1 LGQDWRSL
9 IKRPKGLTFWEEK
22 MMKRTKTN
30 LIGAVV
36 AAVMAVPAVAQET
49 VSAVVIDG
57 YPDRALWVK
66 EFSNFFIPEV
76 DRQLAETGAYKMN
89 WQENYGGSIVKP
101 KGVLEGVQLGLG
113 DIGIVTTIFHSSKLP
128 SQGISGSTPFVA
140 TDARAVAQAVD
151 EIAREFPAM
160 QNEFAAQNQV
170 YLATGVVL
178 DTYQVFCSDEVS
190 SVSDLEGRKI
200 AGAGLNL
207 RYLEGIKD
215 AAGVRGGLTD
225 FYNMVQTGLVDC
237 AMLWPEAAKTFKI
250 AEVAPYMLQADL
262 GAVNSKS
269 VTVNADYWAKLP
281 DDVKDVLQA
290 VAIQYRDHVAGIAMD
305 RAAASRDAYVDA
317 GGTIVELSAEDR
329 AAWANAMPNVAQEWA
344 ETLNGK
350 GEQGTEMLAAY
361 LGKLADAGHTGVR
374 DWTSK

>member
-1 LGQDWRSL
+1 MKKC
-9 IKRPKGLTFWEEK
+9 IKFR
-22 MMKRTKTN
+22 
-30 LIGAVV
+30 LIGGAL
-36 AAVMAVPAVAQET
+36 AALMALPAAAQESI
-49 VSAVVIDG
+49 SAVVIDG

-66 EFSNFFIPEV
+66 EFTNFFIPEV
-76 DRQLAETGAYKMN
+76 DRRLAENGNYKMN

-140 TDARAVAQAVD
+140 SDARAVAKAVD

-178 DTYQVFCSDEVS
+178 DTYQVFCSEKVS
-190 SVSDLEGRKI
+190 TVADLEGRKI

-250 AEVAPYMLQADL
+250 AEVAPYMLRADL
-262 GAVNSKS
+262 GAVNTKT
-269 VTVNADYWAKLP
+269 VTVNADYWEKLP
-281 DDVKDVLQA
+281 DEVKDVLKA
-290 VAIQYRDHVAGIAMD
+290 VAIDYRDHVAGIAMD
-305 RAAASRDAYVDA
+305 RAAASRDAYVAA
-317 GGTIVELSAEDR
+317 GGTIAELSDEDR

-344 ETLNGK
+344 STLNGK
-350 GEQGTEMLAAY
+350 GEAGSEMLAAY
-361 LGKLADAGHTGVR
+361 IGKLADAGYTGMR
-374 DWTSK
+374 DWTAE

>member
-1 LGQDWRSL
+1 MKNWTKRSL
-9 IKRPKGLTFWEEK
+9 
-22 MMKRTKTN
+22 M
-30 LIGAVV
+30 GAALASVMALPV
-36 AAVMAVPAVAQET
+36 AAEET
-49 VSAVVIDG
+49 ISAVVIDG

-66 EFSNFFIPEV
+66 EFTNFFIPEV
-76 DRQLAETGAYKMN
+76 DKRLAESGNYKMN

-101 KGVLEGVQLGLG
+101 KGVLEGIQLGLG

-140 TDARAVAQAVD
+140 SDSRAVAKAVD

-178 DTYQVFCSDEVS
+178 DTYQVFCTEPVS
-190 SVSDLEGRKI
+190 TVSDLEGRKV

-225 FYNMVQTGLVDC
+225 FYNMLQTGLVDC

-250 AEVAPYMLQADL
+250 AEVAPYMLMADL
-262 GAVNSKS
+262 GAVNSKTI
-269 VTVNADYWAKLP
+269 TVNSDYWAKLP
-281 DDVKDVLQA
+281 DEVKDVLKA
-290 VAIQYRDHVAGIAMD
+290 VAIDYRDHVAGIAMD
-305 RAAASRDAYVDA
+305 RAAASRDAYTEA
-317 GGTIVELSAEDR
+317 GGTIVEVSDEDR

-344 ETLNGK
+344 ATLNEN
-350 GEQGTEMLAAY
+350 GEQGDEILAAY
-361 LGKLADAGHTGVR
+361 LGKLQDAGFTGVR
-374 DWTSK
+374 DWTVE

>member
-1 LGQDWRSL
+1 MKHLTKRSL
-9 IKRPKGLTFWEEK
+9 L
-22 MMKRTKTN
+22 
-30 LIGAVV
+30 GA
-36 AAVMAVPAVAQET
+36 ALATVMALPAVAQEK

-57 YPDRALWVK
+57 YPARALWVK
-66 EFSNFFIPEV
+66 EFTNFFIPEV
-76 DRQLAETGAYKMN
+76 DKRLAASGNYEMQ

-140 TDARAVAQAVD
+140 SDARAVAKAVD

-160 QNEFAAQNQV
+160 NNEFAAQNQV

-178 DTYQVFCSDEVS
+178 DTYQVFCSEEVS
-190 SVSDLEGRKI
+190 SVSDLEGKKI

-207 RYLEGIKD
+207 RYLEGINE

-237 AMLWPEAAKTFKI
+237 AMLWPESAATFKI
-250 AEVAPYMLQADL
+250 AEVAPYMLRVDL
-262 GAVNSKS
+262 GAVNSK
-269 VTVNADYWAKLP
+269 TITANADYWNGLP
-281 DDVKDVLQA
+281 DEVKDVLRDVSIA
-290 VAIQYRDHVAGIAMD
+290 YRDHVAGIAMD
-305 RAAASRDAYVDA
+305 RAQASREAYVA
-317 GGTIVELSAEDR
+317 SGGTIVEVSAEDR

-344 ETLNGK
+344 ATLNAN
-350 GEQGTEMLAAY
+350 GEAGTEMLAAY
-361 LGKLADAGHTGVR
+361 LGKLEDAGYVGVR
-374 DWTSK
+374 DWNED